1 VIPGGRPIPGGDPSK
16 PERSLTPAK
25 VAAAVEASASGQRVY
40 WIKDAGMP
48 HVLGLVVR
56 PSTSTHAGMNAT
68 WVVQVNDPC
77 R

>member
-1 VIPGGRPIPGGDPSK
+1 
-16 PERSLTPAK
+16 
-25 VAAAVEASASGQRVY
+25 
-40 WIKDAGMP
+40 MP
-48 HVLGLVVR
+48 HVLGLAVR